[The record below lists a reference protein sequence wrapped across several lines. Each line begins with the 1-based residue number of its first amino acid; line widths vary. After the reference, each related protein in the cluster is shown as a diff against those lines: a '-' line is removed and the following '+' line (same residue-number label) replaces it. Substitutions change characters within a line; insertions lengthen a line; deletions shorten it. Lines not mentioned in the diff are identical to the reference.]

1 MILKKIFNLIHNQ
14 QGAAALLLTVVL
26 LTGLLAIGLTVGL
39 VMITETKLSI
49 GSGDSVVA
57 YYAAE
62 SGVEH
67 ALYKIRNGDWMVSQ
81 PLTHYSLTPVITNVS
96 YDLQYIYA
104 PLLVPSSNISSTGV
118 FHTAAR
124 LIVSSW

>member
-1 MILKKIFNLIHNQ
+1 MLKKISILIHNQ

-26 LTGLLAIGLTVGL
+26 LTGLLAVGLTVGL
-39 VMITETKLSI
+39 VIITETKLST

-62 SGVEH
+62 SGIEH
-67 ALYKIRNGDWMVSQ
+67 ALYKVRNGDWIDSQ
-81 PLTHYSLTPVITNVS
+81 PLAHHTLTPTVTDVS
-96 YDLQYIYA
+96 YDLQYTYA
-104 PLLVPSSNISSTGV
+104 PLLVPSGIISSIGV

>member
-1 MILKKIFNLIHNQ
+1 MSKKTSILIRNQ

-26 LTGLLAIGLTVGL
+26 LTGLLAVGLTVGL

-49 GSGDSVVA
+49 GSGESIVA

-67 ALYKIRNGDWMVSQ
+67 ALYKVRNGDWVASQ
-81 PLTHYSLTPVITNVS
+81 PLTHYILTPTVTDVS

-104 PLLVPSSNISSTGV
+104 PLVTPSSIISSTGTY
-118 FHTAAR
+118 HTAGR